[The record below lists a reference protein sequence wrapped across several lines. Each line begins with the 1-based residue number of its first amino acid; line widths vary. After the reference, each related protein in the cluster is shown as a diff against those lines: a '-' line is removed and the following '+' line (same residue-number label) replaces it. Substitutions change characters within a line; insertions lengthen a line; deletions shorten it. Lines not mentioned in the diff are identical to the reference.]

1 MYHHAPE
8 NLSAQFLRAIIY
20 KQMVEIECYLA
31 DWLFYLAKALLFI
44 SSYDDVNDRVL
55 DVVGVDG
62 VLGVAV
68 GGFGNPDKG
77 FIFIVDDF
85 KPYL

>member
-62 VLGVAV
+62 VAV
-68 GGFGNPDKG
+68 GGFGNADNG
-77 FIFIVDDF
+77 FIFIIDDF

>member
-1 MYHHAPE
+1 
-8 NLSAQFLRAIIY
+8 
-20 KQMVEIECYLA
+20 MVEIECYLA

-68 GGFGNPDKG
+68 GGFGNADNG
-77 FIFIVDDF
+77 FIFIIDDF

>member
-1 MYHHAPE
+1 
-8 NLSAQFLRAIIY
+8 
-20 KQMVEIECYLA
+20 MVEIECYLA

-55 DVVGVDG
+55 DVLGVDG

-68 GGFGNPDKG
+68 GGLGNPDKG
-77 FIFIVDDF
+77 FIFIFDDF

>member
-1 MYHHAPE
+1 
-8 NLSAQFLRAIIY
+8 
-20 KQMVEIECYLA
+20 MVEIECYLA

-44 SSYDDVNDRVL
+44 SSYDDVNEGVL

-62 VLGVAV
+62 VLGAAV
-68 GGFGNPDKG
+68 GGFGNADNG
-77 FIFIVDDF
+77 FIFIIDDF